1 VKFAFALWAAGCAL
15 AFGQTASTVTISNGV
30 QLQVSSDLGAPT
42 GQEQLSVEMV
52 RASGHSFYRIF
63 WDQNKLAVF
72 AYELRVDLAS
82 DGESLDATAVPC
94 EDEFAA
100 RFPQADAGKPVPTLS
115 SDHALGPLG
124 SGETAS
130 LPLFEIPG
138 MGLHLTDAVSVKL
151 NQAGGAGALH
161 LAGVRVTVNGQA
173 VSGPAPPSA
182 VAGRFV
188 MFYLPG
194 RGGFFFS
201 SGPVNGQPFVGSG
214 TVDRNTL
221 RFTVDNDDYQVISSA
236 PILEHSD
243 AGQVWVMHDPSYVP
257 EGNWTQDP
265 HSATPGVQQFFTA
278 GSDSLGWWL
287 K

>member
-1 VKFAFALWAAGCAL
+1 MRCAYALVAASCGL
-15 AFGQTASTVTISNGV
+15 AFGQISSTATISNGV
-30 QLQVSSDLGAPT
+30 QVEVSTDLGKPT

-82 DGESLDATAVPC
+82 NGESLNATAIPC

-100 RFPQADAGKPVPTLS
+100 RFPEADAGKPVPTLS
-115 SDHALGPLG
+115 SEHALGPLG
-124 SGETAS
+124 SGQVAL

-138 MGLHLTDAVSVKL
+138 MGLHLTESVRVKL
-151 NQAGGAGALH
+151 NQEGGAGALR
-161 LAGVRVTVNGQA
+161 LAGVRVRVNGQA
-173 VSGPAPPSA
+173 VSGPPPPSA

-188 MFYLPG
+188 MFYLPN

-201 SGPVNGQPFVGSG
+201 TGPVNGRPFVATG
-214 TVDRNTL
+214 TVDRNIL
-221 RFTVDNDDYQVISSA
+221 RFTSDNEEYEVIASA
-236 PILEHSD
+236 PILAHAD
-243 AGQVWVMHDPSYVP
+243 AGEVWVMHDPSYVP

-265 HSATPGVQQFFTA
+265 HSPTPGVQQFFTA